1 MVSEANIYGDKS
13 FMKKKTIHSLRP
25 STARSAVLA
34 IRRCIWEFRKGFR
47 QKEDAEKSVVSLS
60 PEGPP
65 RGRVLLSYI
74 IDGFLLDLDEVVPK
88 THTNIWQ
95 SLKMAE
101 IFVELGYEVDVIHF
115 TNHSFVPK
123 GDYSFFVDVRHNL
136 ERLSPFLNTDCIK
149 IMHLDTANIVFHNA
163 AGAKRLLE
171 LQERR
176 GITLRPRRFE
186 MPNYGMEHA
195 DYAMTTGNDFTV
207 NSFNYANKNIY
218 KLPSPCGILLD
229 FPEKNWNQCRR
240 HFLWFSSS
248 GLVHK
253 GLDLAL
259 EAFIEMPDC
268 HLTVCAPLDRDQD
281 FVRAYHKELYE
292 TDNIHTVGWVDIDSN
307 QFKDITTT
315 CGATVHLSCSE
326 GGAPSVKMC
335 MQAGLIPLVSYESGV
350 DVGDFGFT
358 LKDCSIA
365 NIVNIIRH
373 ITKLSENELQERARS
388 SWEVSRNNYTR
399 ENFTSEFR
407 RVILEIIAETQGK
420 DLGLLENVKV
430 SSN

>member
-1 MVSEANIYGDKS
+1 MKDTLESFVRNSTLYDIARGVRKCWREFDKGLRKRKAPE
-13 FMKKKTIHSLRP
+13 KKVITLY
-25 STARSAVLA
+25 
-34 IRRCIWEFRKGFR
+34 
-47 QKEDAEKSVVSLS
+47 
-60 PEGPP
+60 PEGHS
-65 RGRVLLSYI
+65 RGRVLFSYI
-74 IDGFLLDLDEVVPK
+74 INGFLLEPGASIPK

-101 IFVELGYEVDVIHF
+101 TFVELGYEIDVIHY
-115 TNHSFVPK
+115 TNQSFVPR
-123 GDYSFFVDVRHNL
+123 GNYSFFVDVRHNL
-136 ERLSPFLNTDCIK
+136 ERIAPLLNTDCVK
-149 IMHLDTANIVFHNA
+149 IMHLDTANILFHNA

-186 MPNYGMEHA
+186 MPNFGMEHA
-195 DYAMTTGNDFTV
+195 DYATTTGNDFTV
-207 NSFNYANKNIY
+207 KSFNYANKNIY
-218 KLPSPCGILLD
+218 KLPSPCGITLD
-229 FPEKNWNQCRR
+229 FTEKNWDQCRR
-240 HFLWFSSS
+240 NFLWFSSS

-259 EAFIEMPDC
+259 EAFLDMPDC

-292 TDNIHTVGWVDIDSN
+292 TDNIHTVGWVDIDSS
-307 QFKDITTT
+307 QFRDITAN
-315 CGATVHLSCSE
+315 CVATVHLSCAE

-335 MQAGLIPLVSYESGV
+335 MHAGLIPIVSYESGV
-350 DVGDFGFT
+350 DVDDFGFT

-365 NIVNIIRH
+365 NIASVIRQ
-373 ITKLSENELQERARS
+373 ITTLSENELQKRAQS
-388 SWEVSRNNYTR
+388 SWKFSRSHYTR
-399 ENFTSEFR
+399 KNFAKEYR

-420 DLGLLENVKV
+420 DPGYKGKRQ

>member
-1 MVSEANIYGDKS
+1 
-13 FMKKKTIHSLRP
+13 MKKIIIHSSPL
-25 STARSAVLA
+25 SAARSAALA
-34 IRRCIWEFRKGFR
+34 IRRCIWEFRKGLR
-47 QKEDAEKSVVSLS
+47 QKADPEKIVVSLY
-60 PEGPP
+60 PEGPV

-74 IDGFLLDLDEVVPK
+74 IDGFLLEPGVSVPK

-95 SLKMAE
+95 SLKTAE

-136 ERLSPFLNTDCIK
+136 ERLSPLLNTDCIK
-149 IMHLDTANIVFHNA
+149 IMHLDTANILFHNA

-186 MPNYGMEHA
+186 MPNFGMEHA

-207 NSFNYANKNIY
+207 ESFNYANKNIY
-218 KLPSPCGILLD
+218 KLPSPCGISLD
-229 FPEKNWNQCRR
+229 FPEKDWNQCRR
-240 HFLWFSSS
+240 HFLWFSSA

-259 EAFIEMPDC
+259 EAFLDMPDC
-268 HLTVCAPLDRDQD
+268 YLTVCAPLGKDQD

-292 TDNIHTVGWVDIDSN
+292 TENIQTVGWVDIDSS
-307 QFKDITTT
+307 QFKDITTN
-315 CGATVHLSCSE
+315 CGATIHLSCSE

-335 MQAGLIPLVSYESGV
+335 MHAGLIPVVSYESGV

-358 LKDCSIA
+358 LRDCSIPD
-365 NIVNIIRH
+365 IKNIIRH
-373 ITKLSENELQERARS
+373 ITTLSENELQKRARS
-388 SWEVSRNNYTR
+388 SWQFSRNNYTR
-399 ENFTSEFR
+399 KKFTAELR
-407 RVILEIIAETQGK
+407 KVILEIIAETLGK
-420 DLGLLENVKV
+420 NLR
-430 SSN
+430 